1 MRGVSRTSIQP
12 QSTPLISLRKVQALV
27 KLDNP
32 GDWTIRTTISMPIQ
46 MITGYA
52 VFSYVD
58 KESCKPPTAGLPEL
72 CGSKTFISPPSN
84 QPAFDYGG
92 NVLNNSTSLDYFTL
106 APFPAVKPPQ
116 QADHTLIWDVGKPVK
131 RVWSLN
137 LDGTPFLSWREQ
149 QTPAIID
156 PQPFLDANM
165 AVSLALGEVVDVII
179 RVPPGNPTH
188 PFHKH
193 DAKAFIIGEGQGAF
207 TWSSVAEAQ
216 AEVPQ
221 FFNLE
226 TPAVRDTFGTL
237 AAFTGPTWTAIRWKV
252 DSSMPVFFHCHISYH
267 LAAGMATLFLEG
279 AECGFDQG
287 PLGA

>member
-1 MRGVSRTSIQP
+1 
-12 QSTPLISLRKVQALV
+12 LV

-46 MITGYA
+46 MITGYG
-52 VFSYVD
+52 VFSYID
-58 KESCKPPTAGLPEL
+58 KENCSPPTGGLPEL
-72 CGSKTFISPPSN
+72 CGSKTFTSPPSN

-92 NVLNNSTSLDYFTL
+92 TVLNESTSLDYFKLT
-106 APFPAVKPPQ
+106 PFPAVKPPQ
-116 QADHTLIWDVGKPVK
+116 EADHTLIWDVGKPVN

-137 LDGTPFLSWREQ
+137 LDGTPFLSWRDQ
-149 QTPAIID
+149 QTPAIVD
-156 PQPFLDANM
+156 PQPFLDANV
-165 AVSLALGEVVDVII
+165 AVSLKFGEVVDVII

-207 TWSSVAEAQ
+207 TWSNVAEAQ
-216 AEVPQ
+216 AAVPQ

-226 TPAVRDTFGTL
+226 TPALRDTFGTL
-237 AAFTGPTWTAIRWKV
+237 AAFAGPTWVAIRWKV

-279 AECGFDQG
+279 AERGFNQG
-287 PLGA
+287 PAGA